1 MHTKTGLVLEGG
13 GMRGVYTAGV
23 LDFFLENK
31 IEFPYVIGVSAGAC
45 NAASYI
51 SKQWGRNKRVNIGF
65 VRDPNYISLRN
76 FFKKGELF
84 GMDYVFDVIPNQIV
98 PFDYDEFT
106 QSETEFVIGT
116 TDCQTGQPIYFSR
129 KEYKEDLLT
138 PIRASSSLP
147 LAAPIVSFQGH
158 ELLDGGMSDPVPV
171 KKAEQDG
178 CSRNVIVLTQHEGYQ
193 KKPARSNFM
202 IKRKYA
208 AYPEVIKTLEN
219 RWIHYNQ
226 TLAYIEQLQKDKKAF
241 VIRPT
246 QPLEISRIE
255 RNPRK
260 LTKAYDLGWQNA
272 SDLFAELS
280 EWLGESQTVHR

>member
-13 GMRGVYTAGV
+13 GMRGLYTAGV

-31 IEFPYVIGVSAGAC
+31 LEFPYVIGVSAGAC

-65 VRDPNYISLRN
+65 VRDPKYISLRN

-98 PFDYDEFT
+98 PFDYDEFKR
-106 QSETEFVIGT
+106 SDTEFVIGT
-116 TDCQTGQPIYFSR
+116 TDCHTGEPIYFSR

-147 LAAPIVSFQGH
+147 FAAPVVSFQGY
-158 ELLDGGMSDPVPV
+158 ELLDGGMSDPIPV

-178 CSRNVIVLTQHEGYQ
+178 CSRNVIILTQHEGYM
-193 KKPARSNFM
+193 KKPSRLHFM
-202 IKRKYA
+202 IKRKYSG
-208 AYPEVIKTLEN
+208 YPGVVKMLEG
-219 RWIHYNQ
+219 RWRHYNR
-226 TLAYIEQLQKDKKAF
+226 TMEYINQLEKENKAF

-246 QPLEISRIE
+246 QPLEVSRIE
-255 RNPRK
+255 RNQRK
-260 LTKAYDLGWQNA
+260 LTKLYDLGWQNA
-272 SDLFAELS
+272 ADTFKELTT
-280 EWLGESQTVHR
+280 WLDESKITNR

>member
-13 GMRGVYTAGV
+13 GMRGLYTAGV

-65 VRDPNYISLRN
+65 VRDPKYISLRN
-76 FFKKGELF
+76 FFRNGELF

-98 PFDYDEFT
+98 PFDYEEFKR
-106 QSETEFVIGT
+106 SNTEFVIGT
-116 TDCQTGQPIYFSR
+116 TDCRTGEPIYFSR

-147 LAAPIVSFQGH
+147 FAAPIVSFQGY
-158 ELLDGGMSDPVPV
+158 ELLDGGMSDPIPV

-178 CSRNVIVLTQHEGYQ
+178 CGRNVIVLTQHEGYM
-193 KKPARSNFM
+193 KKPSRLHFM

-208 AYPEVIKTLEN
+208 RYPGVVRMLEG
-219 RWIHYNQ
+219 RWRHYNR
-226 TLAYIEQLQKDKKAF
+226 TIEYINQLEKENKAF
-241 VIRPT
+241 VIRPS
-246 QPLEISRIE
+246 QPLEVSRVE
-255 RNPRK
+255 RNQRK
-260 LTKAYDLGWQNA
+260 LTKLYDLGWQNA
-272 SDLFAELS
+272 ADTFEELTN
-280 EWLGESQTVHR
+280 WLNESTVTTK